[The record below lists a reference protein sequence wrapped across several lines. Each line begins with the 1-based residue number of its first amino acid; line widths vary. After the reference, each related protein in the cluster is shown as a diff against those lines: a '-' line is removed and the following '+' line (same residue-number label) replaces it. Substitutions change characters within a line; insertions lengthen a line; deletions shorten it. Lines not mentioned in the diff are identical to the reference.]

1 MSAISASPTSSNSR
15 RPDELLSAAL
25 TRRVSKWNIKFC
37 SIWYMGTNIL
47 EETTTP
53 FAGLKR
59 CSLISTYFIHEGPA
73 QTIWKPPIIN
83 M

>member
-25 TRRVSKWNIKFC
+25 TKGVSKWNIKF
-37 SIWYMGTNIL
+37 SSVWYMGTNIS

-53 FAGLKR
+53 LAGLNR
-59 CSLISTYFIHEGPA
+59 CSLISTYIYP
-73 QTIWKPPIIN
+73 
-83 M
+83 